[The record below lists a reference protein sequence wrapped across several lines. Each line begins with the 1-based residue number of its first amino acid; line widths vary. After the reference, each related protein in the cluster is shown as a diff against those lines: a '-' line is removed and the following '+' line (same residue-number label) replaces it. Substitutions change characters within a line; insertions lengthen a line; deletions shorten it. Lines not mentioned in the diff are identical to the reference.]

1 MKFEKIVIQFDDKN
15 TILAEELIC
24 DIFFSF
30 NLKGVVCDV
39 PLYEEDRPDEVFG
52 LDTITKT
59 EVNSITGF
67 LPLIDSSES
76 ILEQIKEKALD
87 LARFDINV
95 NIKTE
100 IIDEKEWSESWKKYF
115 EVTKITDRI
124 TVKPEWKDH
133 IATEN
138 EVVIHLDPGMAFGT
152 GTHPTTYMCIRLM
165 ETFFEPGS
173 DFLDIGTGSGI
184 LMITAAKLGA
194 KSITGIDNDE
204 VAVKVAGYN
213 LKRNSIAST
222 KFHLE
227 CSTLERMDI
236 KKYDFIAVNII
247 AQVIVDIMP
256 EISKRMTKDTITILS
271 GIIKE
276 RQNEVL
282 TSLETHSLDVIHEEY
297 VDEWVALAVRKKR
310 SIL

>member
-1 MKFEKIVIQFDDKN
+1 MKFKKIIIQFDDSN
-15 TILAEELIC
+15 PVLAEELIC
-24 DIFFSF
+24 NIFFSF

-39 PLYEEDRPDEVFG
+39 PLYEEDKPDEVFD
-52 LDTITKT
+52 LDTIARH

-87 LARFDINV
+87 LIRFDINV

-100 IIDEKEWSESWKKYF
+100 IIDEKDWSESWKNYF

-124 TVKPEWKDH
+124 TIKPEWKDH
-133 IATEN
+133 IAKEN
-138 EVVIHLDPGMAFGT
+138 EIVIHLDPGMAFGT
-152 GTHPTTYMCIRLM
+152 GTHPTTYMCLRLM
-165 ETFFEPGS
+165 ETFLEPGS

-184 LMITAAKLGA
+184 LITAAKLGA

-204 VAVKVAGYN
+204 VAVKVAGQN

-222 KFHLE
+222 EFSLE
-227 CSTLERMDI
+227 CATLERMDI
-236 KKYDFIAVNII
+236 KKYDFIAANII

-282 TSLETHSLDVIHEEY
+282 TSLGTHSLDIIHEEY
-297 VDEWVALAVRKKR
+297 VDEWVALAIRKKS